1 MSQTQMQIYILCFMF
16 GTTSL
21 EFGVL
26 SSAKM

>member
-1 MSQTQMQIYILCFMF
+1 MSQTQMQIYILFFKF
-16 GTTSL
+16 GKTSS